1 MKLTHI
7 APPMLA
13 LIVAVAWLTYL
24 RGSTTTVQQDNA
36 LLREKIA
43 NSRNASLSPNERAKL
58 REKREIRSSEDESQS
73 STEWVS
79 SSRDWGKILL
89 LLNDEQEGSSYYE
102 VESRLEKLALE
113 MSAEELT
120 AAFTDMADMSI
131 STRVRNRV
139 EWFMLRELEKKNPAF
154 AFGQY
159 IAKYQAEGELPQG
172 IGRFSEWIA
181 RDPAAATTWYDSQ
194 LTAGTFDK
202 SLDGKTPVLL
212 PFEGALISSL
222 LATDPASAEKRLI
235 AVPPD
240 QRGQMI
246 SQYFKNVAEKDQ
258 IAFADMLRRTM
269 PVDQYMGLIKSKVMP
284 FKYLN
289 DPAVIQKNLDRI
301 AATPD
306 ERSALLATE
315 AGIIMDLAAARPK
328 DPTRDTFDEFR
339 QWAQAVDPASA
350 DLATGAGFAK
360 YLERRS
366 KENPNIA
373 EEQNFIEKLA
383 IDYHDSGAGDAIL
396 IPLIEGS
403 GKGNIS
409 YPKDKARALAN
420 KISDPI
426 LREEL
431 LQKLN

>member
-7 APPMLA
+7 APPILA
-13 LIVAVAWLTYL
+13 LIVAAAWLTYL
-24 RGSTTTVQQDNA
+24 RGSISTVQQENA
-36 LLREKIA
+36 LLREKIT
-43 NSRNASLSPNERAKL
+43 NSRNASRSPSERTMQ
-58 REKREIRSSEDESQS
+58 KRESRSSDNEGKP

-79 SSRDWGKILL
+79 TSRDWKKILL
-89 LLNDEQEGSSYYE
+89 FLNDDLEGSYYYE
-102 VESRLEKLALE
+102 VESRLEKLTLE

-120 AAFTDMADMSI
+120 AIFTDMTEMSI

-181 RDPAAATTWYDSQ
+181 RDPAAATAWYDSQ
-194 LTAGTFDK
+194 LNTGTFDK
-202 SLDGKTPVLL
+202 SLDGKSPALL

-222 LATDPASAEKRLI
+222 LETDPASAEQRLN

-258 IAFADMLRRTM
+258 VAFADMLRRTM
-269 PVDQYMGLIKSKVMP
+269 PVEQYMGLIKSKVMP
-284 FKYLN
+284 FNYLN
-289 DPAVIQKNLDRI
+289 DPASIQKNLDRI

-315 AGIIMDLAAARPK
+315 ARIIMDLAAARPK

-339 QWAQAVDPASA
+339 QWAKVVDPASA

-403 GKGNIS
+403 GTGNIS

>member
-7 APPMLA
+7 IPPVLVLIIAAVWLA
-13 LIVAVAWLTYL
+13 NL
-24 RGSTTTVQQDNA
+24 RSAKSTVRQDNA

-43 NSRNASLSPNERAKL
+43 NSRNASISPNERARL
-58 REKREIRSSEDESQS
+58 REKREIRPSEDEIKP

-79 SSRDWGKILL
+79 ASRDWKKLL
-89 LLNDEQEGSSYYE
+89 LFLNDDLEGSFYYE

-120 AAFTDMADMSI
+120 AAFTNMADMSI

-139 EWFMLRELEKKNPAF
+139 EWFMLRELEQKNPAF

-159 IAKYQAEGELPQG
+159 IAKFQAQGEVAQG

-181 RDPAAATTWYDSQ
+181 RDPAAATAWYDSQ
-194 LTAGTFDK
+194 LTAGTFDR
-202 SLDGKTPVLL
+202 SLDGRTPVLL
-212 PFEGALISSL
+212 PFEGALINSL
-222 LATDPASAEKRLI
+222 LATDPASAEQRLN

-246 SQYFKNVAEKDQ
+246 SQYFKIVAEKDQ

-269 PVDQYMGLIKSKVMP
+269 PVEQYMGLIKSKVMP
-284 FKYLN
+284 FNYLN
-289 DPAVIQKNLDRI
+289 DPAAIQKNLDRI

-315 AGIIMDLAAARPK
+315 AGLIMDLAAARPK
-328 DPTRDTFDEFR
+328 DPTRETFDEFR
-339 QWAQAVDPASA
+339 KWAQAVDPTSA

-360 YLERRS
+360 YLDRRS

-373 EEQNFIEKLA
+373 EEQNFVEKLA
-383 IDYHDSGAGDAIL
+383 IEYRDSGAGDAIL

-403 GKGNIS
+403 GTGNIS
-409 YPKDKARALAN
+409 FPKDKARVLAN
-420 KISDPI
+420 RISDPI